1 MFIEIK
7 MIKFLSSTQR
17 GSGEKPSHSLHTLW
31 HTVASP
37 TFGKDDHDDYEHDGN
52 NVNMEKTA
60 KTQNCFFLFFN
71 RGDISG
77 EKLQKCNLAL
87 FPLCS
92 RITALIPQSFW
103 GHCKHPY
110 NLGNHVTAKDR
121 LCNTCF
127 DLNCQCYAKFLA
139 CVMHPYSILWTCA
152 PSDLRRKYWI
162 SDFEINP
169 DSCEQ
174 PS

>member
-1 MFIEIK
+1 MMIRKLSKLREVIILIKMKIIMIIIIFIEIK

-31 HTVASP
+31 HTVASS
-37 TFGKDDHDDYEHDGN
+37 TFGKDDHDDDEHDGN
-52 NVNMEKTA
+52 NINMEKMENIQ
-60 KTQNCFFLFFN
+60 KCFFLFFN

-103 GHCKHPY
+103 SHCKHPY
-110 NLGNHVTAKDR
+110 NLT
-121 LCNTCF
+121 
-127 DLNCQCYAKFLA
+127 
-139 CVMHPYSILWTCA
+139 ILKIT
-152 PSDLRRKYWI
+152 
-162 SDFEINP
+162 
-169 DSCEQ
+169 
-174 PS
+174 

>member
-1 MFIEIK
+1 

-52 NVNMEKTA
+52 NVNMEKMA

-121 LCNTCF
+121 PCNTCF
-127 DLNCQCYAKFLA
+127 NLNCHVTPNVKS
-139 CVMHPYSILWTCA
+139 M
-152 PSDLRRKYWI
+152 
-162 SDFEINP
+162 E
-169 DSCEQ
+169 
-174 PS
+174 